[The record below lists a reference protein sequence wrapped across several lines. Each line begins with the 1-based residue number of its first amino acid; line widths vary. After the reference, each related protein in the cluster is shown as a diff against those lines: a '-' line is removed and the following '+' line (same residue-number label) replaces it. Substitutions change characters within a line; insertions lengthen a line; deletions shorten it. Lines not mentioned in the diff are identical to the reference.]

1 MCPEAVASSIH
12 AVRIRIGQPGL
23 RRLSTS
29 GYEAWGPFLQSPPS
43 ARSPSALCSA
53 GNPILAASITSSSV
67 VRLFSCSASTPSSI
81 VPGMT
86 GTSTRTSRFW
96 PRRQARSS
104 AWRIRAG
111 VQGMD
116 AKATMF
122 AAVSVVPTPAAI
134 VVPMNTLIPGTAGR
148 PHAPAPHALIVTD
161 HPVTAMQRGHAV
173 IAQHADDC
181 IGVDHLD
188 LALPVQPQRGW
199 TNDEDTLL
207 ACSKAAGHHGLAAL
221 AQAHV
226 VTHAGTRLAQ
236 HEGNTLRLV
245 VPQHASGL
253 QSSKRD
259 LVVLQI
265 LLR

>member
-122 AAVSVVPTPAAI
+122 AAVSVIPTPAAI
-134 VVPMNTLIPGTAGR
+134 VVPMNTLYLELQVDLTHQPPPPCAHSYRSPSHSHAAWPCGHRPACRRPHRGR
-148 PHAPAPHALIVTD
+148 P
-161 HPVTAMQRGHAV
+161 
-173 IAQHADDC
+173 
-181 IGVDHLD
+181 
-188 LALPVQPQRGW
+188 
-199 TNDEDTLL
+199 
-207 ACSKAAGHHGLAAL
+207 S
-221 AQAHV
+221 
-226 VTHAGTRLAQ
+226 
-236 HEGNTLRLV
+236 
-245 VPQHASGL
+245 
-253 QSSKRD
+253 
-259 LVVLQI
+259 
-265 LLR
+265 

>member
-1 MCPEAVASSIH
+1 
-12 AVRIRIGQPGL
+12 
-23 RRLSTS
+23 
-29 GYEAWGPFLQSPPS
+29 
-43 ARSPSALCSA
+43 
-53 GNPILAASITSSSV
+53 
-67 VRLFSCSASTPSSI
+67 
-81 VPGMT
+81 
-86 GTSTRTSRFW
+86 
-96 PRRQARSS
+96 
-104 AWRIRAG
+104 
-111 VQGMD
+111 
-116 AKATMF
+116 
-122 AAVSVVPTPAAI
+122 
-134 VVPMNTLIPGTAGR
+134 
-148 PHAPAPHALIVTD
+148 
-161 HPVTAMQRGHAV
+161 MQRGHAV
-173 IAQHADDC
+173 IAQHADDR
-181 IGVDHLD
+181 IGVDPLD

>member
-86 GTSTRTSRFW
+86 GTSIRTSRFW

-148 PHAPAPHALIVTD
+148 PHAPAPPCAHSYRSPS
-161 HPVTAMQRGHAV
+161 HSHAV
-173 IAQHADDC
+173 IAQHADDR

-207 ACSKAAGHHGLAAL
+207 ACSKAAGHHGLGL
-221 AQAHV
+221 LPRPMSSPMQAPMQAPDWPNMKA
-226 VTHAGTRLAQ
+226 TPCAW
-236 HEGNTLRLV
+236 
-245 VPQHASGL
+245 
-253 QSSKRD
+253 
-259 LVVLQI
+259 
-265 LLR
+265 

>member
-1 MCPEAVASSIH
+1 MCPEAVASSVH

-104 AWRIRAG
+104 AWRISAG

-134 VVPMNTLIPGTAGR
+134 VVPMNTLYLELQVDLTHQP
-148 PHAPAPHALIVTD
+148 PHALIVTD

-199 TNDEDTLL
+199 ANDEDTLL
-207 ACSKAAGHHGLAAL
+207 ACSKAAGHHGLGL
-221 AQAHV
+221 LPRPMSSPMQAPDWPNMKA
-226 VTHAGTRLAQ
+226 TPCAW
-236 HEGNTLRLV
+236 
-245 VPQHASGL
+245 
-253 QSSKRD
+253 
-259 LVVLQI
+259 
-265 LLR
+265 

>member
-1 MCPEAVASSIH
+1 
-12 AVRIRIGQPGL
+12 
-23 RRLSTS
+23 
-29 GYEAWGPFLQSPPS
+29 
-43 ARSPSALCSA
+43 
-53 GNPILAASITSSSV
+53 
-67 VRLFSCSASTPSSI
+67 
-81 VPGMT
+81 
-86 GTSTRTSRFW
+86 
-96 PRRQARSS
+96 
-104 AWRIRAG
+104 
-111 VQGMD
+111 
-116 AKATMF
+116 
-122 AAVSVVPTPAAI
+122 
-134 VVPMNTLIPGTAGR
+134 
-148 PHAPAPHALIVTD
+148 
-161 HPVTAMQRGHAV
+161 MQRGHAV

-226 VTHAGTRLAQ
+226 VTHAGTHAGTRLAQ